1 MTVFMTSSPCI
12 IGAERAIL
20 SPANG
25 FIDNLKAA
33 LPPRPRALFICADPD
48 NHGETDAFARD
59 FTAAFAEAGI
69 EISQSAVLD
78 SRYDEIA
85 KLLIWQSDLIVL
97 SGGHVPTQNLYFQK
111 IQLSRLLK
119 NFQGTVLGISAG
131 SMNCAR
137 RAYAQ
142 PEAPGE
148 SSPDFRRW
156 YPGLGLSEINILPHY
171 QQVKDNLLDGKRLF
185 EDITYLDSVG
195 HSFLSLV
202 DGSYIL
208 EDGGET
214 TLFGQAYAMIDG
226 HFFQISV
233 PGDIVPLG

>member
-20 SPANG
+20 SPDNG

-33 LPPRPRALFICADPD
+33 LPPRPRALFVCADPD
-48 NHGETDAFARD
+48 NHHETDAFARD
-59 FTAAFAEAGI
+59 IGAAIIEAGI
-69 EISQSAVLD
+69 DISRSAVLD
-78 SRYDEIA
+78 GRFDDNA
-85 KLLIWQSDLIVL
+85 RLLIWQSDLIVL

-119 NFQGTVLGISAG
+119 NYQGTILGISAG

-137 RAYAQ
+137 RVYAQ

-148 SSPDFRRW
+148 SSPEFRRW

-171 QQVKDNLLDGKRLF
+171 QQVFDRMLDGKRLF

-202 DGSYIL
+202 DGSYLL
-208 EDGGET
+208 EKDGET

-226 HFFQISV
+226 RFFQISV
-233 PGDIVPLG
+233 PGDVVPLG

>member
-1 MTVFMTSSPCI
+1 MTVFMTSSPCV

-20 SPANG
+20 SPDNG
-25 FIDNLKAA
+25 FIENLKAS
-33 LPPRPRALFICADPD
+33 LPPRVRALFVCADPD

-59 FTAAFAEAGI
+59 FTAAFREAGI
-69 EISQSAVLD
+69 DITSSAVLD
-78 SRYDEIA
+78 SRYNDRA
-85 KLLIWQSDLIVL
+85 RLLIWQSDLIVL

-119 NFQGTVLGISAG
+119 NYQGTILGISAG

-137 RAYAQ
+137 RVYAQ

-171 QQVKDNLLDGKRLF
+171 QQVKDNLLDGRRLF

-202 DGSYIL
+202 DGSYLL
-208 EDGGET
+208 EKDGQT

-226 HFFQISV
+226 KFFPLSL

>member
-12 IGAERAIL
+12 IGADRAIL

-48 NHGETDAFARD
+48 SHAETDAFARD
-59 FTAAFAEAGI
+59 IGAAIVEAGI
-69 EISQSAVLD
+69 SISQSAVLD
-78 SRYDEIA
+78 SRNDRDA

-119 NFQGTVLGISAG
+119 NFQGTILGISAG

-148 SSPDFRRW
+148 SRPDFRRW

-208 EDGGET
+208 EDDGET
-214 TLFGQAYAMIDG
+214 TLFGEAYAMIDG
-226 HFFQISV
+226 KFFQIAV

>member
-20 SPANG
+20 SPENG

-33 LPPRPRALFICADPD
+33 LPARPRALFVCADPD

-59 FTAAFAEAGI
+59 FTAAFVEEGI
-69 EISQSAVLD
+69 AISRSAVLD
-78 SRYDEIA
+78 SRNDA
-85 KLLIWQSDLIVL
+85 DARLLIWQSDLIVL

-119 NFQGTVLGISAG
+119 NYQGTILGISAG

-137 RAYAQ
+137 RVYAQ

-148 SSPDFRRW
+148 SSPEFRRW

-171 QQVKDNLLDGKRLF
+171 QQVYDRMLDGKRLF

-208 EDGGET
+208 EDDGET
-214 TLFGQAYAMIDG
+214 TLFGEAYAMIDG
-226 HFFQISV
+226 KFFQIAV

>member
-25 FIDNLKAA
+25 FIDNLKSS

-48 NHGETDAFARD
+48 NHDDTDAFARD
-59 FTAAFAEAGI
+59 IGAAIIEAGI
-69 EISQSAVLD
+69 AISRSAVLD
-78 SRYDEIA
+78 DRNEADA
-85 KLLIWQSDLIVL
+85 QLLIWQSDLIVL
-97 SGGHVPTQNLYFQK
+97 SGGHVPTQNLFFQK
-111 IQLSRLLK
+111 VKLGKLLK
-119 NFQGTVLGISAG
+119 NYQGTILGISAG

-142 PEAPGE
+142 PEEPGE
-148 SSPDFRRW
+148 SRPDFRRW

-171 QQVKDNLLDGKRLF
+171 QQVKDRLLDGKRLF
-185 EDITYLDSVG
+185 EDVTYADSVG
-195 HSFLSLV
+195 ESFLSLV
-202 DGSYIL
+202 DGSYVL
-208 EDGGET
+208 ERGGET
-214 TLFGQAYAMIDG
+214 TLYGEAYAVTDG
-226 HFFQISV
+226 MFFQISV